1 VTAIFPSA
9 RPSRVQNVRAHL
21 FAFRNRDGRISQH
34 FFAVKFRFC
43 GSHARAL
50 LHARC
55 TACLRQRARVFEL
68 ELACKSFRNVS
79 DDRYYQVLCSIDSF
93 RGENGQWSVR
103 RMEIPRLRTVLEY
116 APSAEAA
123 RREMS
128 RGARDA
134 GSGRSNSRCSVES
147 GLEG

>member
-1 VTAIFPSA
+1 MADSLNIV
-9 RPSRVQNVRAHL
+9 SREILVLRRLRA
-21 FAFRNRDGRISQH
+21 A
-34 FFAVKFRFC
+34 
-43 GSHARAL
+43 
-50 LHARC
+50 ARC
-55 TACLRQRARVFEL
+55 TRAARRVQQGARESMR
-68 ELACKSFRNVS
+68 CKSFRSVS
-79 DDRYYQVLCSIDSF
+79 DDDHYYQVLCGIESF

-103 RMEIPRLRTVLEY
+103 RMEIPRLRTVLEH

-134 GSGRSNSRCSVES
+134 GGGRSNPRCSVES